1 MNGEELIKNF
11 GLKFGIDLELD
22 ETRSCNFSADDI
34 EVTFSLLDE
43 LNTVVLTGDLGTPPE
58 FDHERLYKLMLEG
71 NYLFSAT
78 QGASL
83 ALNEANGHVCLGRY
97 FPVQMLDDD
106 VFYAQV
112 EQFINVGQFWM
123 QVMKDLALAPESEPE
138 NGSGTGSSEIVSGF
152 MSV

>member
-11 GLKFGIDLELD
+11 GQKFGIDLELD
-22 ETRSCNFSADDI
+22 ETKSCNFSADDI
-34 EVTFSLLDE
+34 EVTISLLDE
-43 LNTVVLTGDLGTPPE
+43 LNILVLTGDLGASPE
-58 FDHERLYKLMLEG
+58 FGHERLHKLMLES
-71 NYLFSAT
+71 NYLFNAT

-97 FPVQMLDDD
+97 FPVQLLDDD
-106 VFYAQV
+106 IFYAHV

-123 QVMKDLALAPESEPE
+123 QVIKDLALAPESESE
-138 NGSGTGSSEIVSGF
+138 TGAASSEIMSGF